1 MREGL
6 LGDPDNPNGDPEVE
20 PLSKQPFDPQ
30 NPECLPY
37 HLPDDLT
44 NFSKRPPTRSPA
56 RRLCYSPTASPHPGS
71 PLPGEWPAMV
81 GVELERVV
89 DYVKGLQTME
99 KTGEDE
105 IDFGS
110 CLKSP
115 ELVRCR

>member
-1 MREGL
+1 
-6 LGDPDNPNGDPEVE
+6 
-20 PLSKQPFDPQ
+20 
-30 NPECLPY
+30 
-37 HLPDDLT
+37 
-44 NFSKRPPTRSPA
+44 
-56 RRLCYSPTASPHPGS
+56 
-71 PLPGEWPAMV
+71 MV